1 MASAALHVRPIAGAL
16 GAEVDVKGRE
26 QLVEA
31 LGEFV
36 AEFLAEFL
44 PGGDLRPD
52 SGRRTI

>member
-16 GAEVDVKGRE
+16 GAEVDVQGRE
-26 QLVEA
+26 QLNGRLA
-31 LGEFV
+31 EFV
-36 AEFLAEFL
+36 AEFVAEFL